1 MFALLLMLACGE
13 KADDTA
19 EAEATDDC
27 SDLPYEEIEAEGM
40 PGWTPAAGCDVLCE
54 EVDSGGL
61 VYHGCYLTADEA
73 VICQYEPAC
82 G

>member
-1 MFALLLMLACGE
+1 MFALLLLFACGE

-27 SDLPYEEIEAEGM
+27 SGPYEEIEARGM

-61 VYHGCYLTADEA
+61 IYHGCYLTAEEA
-73 VICQYEPAC
+73 VICQYLPAC